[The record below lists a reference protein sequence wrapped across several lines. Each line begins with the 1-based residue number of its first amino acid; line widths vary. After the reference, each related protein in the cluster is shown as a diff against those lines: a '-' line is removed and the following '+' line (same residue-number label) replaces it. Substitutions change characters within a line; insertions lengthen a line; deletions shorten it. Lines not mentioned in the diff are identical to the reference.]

1 MYLTEIGSEIADWIH
16 MAQNNTSEDS
26 NELWSLIKG
35 GESLDL
41 LSNYYYI
48 LREDSRM

>member
-1 MYLTEIGSEIADWIH
+1 
-16 MAQNNTSEDS
+16 
-26 NELWSLIKG
+26 LIKG

-48 LREDSRM
+48 LREDSRMWSQLREGR